1 MYKKFLSVA
10 LASSLLFAERATAQS
25 EIYPQH
31 FDLSEVTLLNGPMKT
46 MMETNDELLLKY
58 DADRLM
64 TPFIRQAG
72 LSKNPSSK
80 YNGWEEKHPNFPNWG
95 GDAGF
100 DLSGHVGGHYVSAL
114 ALAYAATNDANMKAR
129 MKEKLDYCLNIMKD
143 CQDAYKDD
151 TKGLKGFIG
160 G

>member
-1 MYKKFLSVA
+1 MYKKILSVA
-10 LASSLLFAERATAQS
+10 LVSSLLCAQRAAAQS

-31 FDLSEVTLLNGPMKT
+31 FDLSEVTLLDGPMKT

-114 ALAYAATNDANMKAR
+114 ALAYAATNDASMKAR

-143 CQDAYKDD
+143 CQDKHA
-151 TKGLKGFIG
+151 
-160 G
+160 